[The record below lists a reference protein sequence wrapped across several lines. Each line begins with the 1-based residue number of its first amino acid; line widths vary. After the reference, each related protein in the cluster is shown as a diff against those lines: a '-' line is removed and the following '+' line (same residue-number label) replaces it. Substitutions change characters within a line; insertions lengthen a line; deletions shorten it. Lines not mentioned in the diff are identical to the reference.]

1 MLSLARLLQLLTLAA
16 TKAAP
21 QHTQQMLSMP
31 TCGRAAVTMHRMI
44 TCADSPSCAGGS
56 CVCFRCLY
64 VIERGMLRDWLLG
77 LCFDGRL
84 MRRSSA
90 TAGMHMIGEVSAWG
104 GNRPCMAARVSWHG
118 KTGSVGMPSDVHEF
132 SADTARTC
140 GRGA

>member
-1 MLSLARLLQLLTLAA
+1 MLSLARLLQLLTLVA

-31 TCGRAAVTMHRMI
+31 TYGRAAATMHRMI
-44 TCADSPSCAGGS
+44 TCAEGS

-64 VIERGMLRDWLLG
+64 VIERGMLHNWLLG

-104 GNRPCMAARVSWHG
+104 GNRPCMAALVSWHG